1 MATVNDWNKHMNVL
15 HVLALI
21 EDDLRTT
28 AVVGDPGAAIYAS
41 ALLAV
46 HF

>member
-1 MATVNDWNKHMNVL
+1 MTVYEYEKYTTLL

-28 AVVGDPGAAIYAS
+28 AVVGNPGARVYA
-41 ALLAV
+41 AELLWR
-46 HF
+46 FF